1 MEFQEKATELIKA
14 VDSCFYDIMEM
25 ASGKV
30 DITKIKEDSFGVDPL
45 NYEKRVRVLIYQ
57 LPEDAIREMEMYE
70 AVDALKEWKLG
81 VWKEDARK
89 LLDEQDRYTH
99 DDVVDAFI
107 EYHSRINK
115 LKEIEASTS
124 EEL

>member
-1 MEFQEKATELIKA
+1 MKHASSAAIGKTATPHW
-14 VDSCFYDIMEM
+14 FRH
-25 ASGKV
+25 
-30 DITKIKEDSFGVDPL
+30 SFL
-45 NYEKRVRVLIYQ
+45 THK
-57 LPEDAIREMEMYE
+57 